1 MVEDNIGGRPV
12 DITKEGNEVKIVFH
26 PIAKNATKPKA
37 NVFTVKMSKA
47 DVDKIKK
54 SF

>member
-1 MVEDNIGGRPV
+1 MVEDKIGGRSV

-26 PIAKNATKPKA
+26 PIAKNATHPKA
-37 NVFTVKMSKA
+37 NVFTVKLTKA
-47 DVDKIKK
+47 DLDKIKK

>member
-12 DITKEGNEVKIVFH
+12 DITKDGNEVKIVFH

-37 NVFTVKMSKA
+37 NVFTVKLRKT
-47 DVDKIKK
+47 DLDKIKK
-54 SF
+54 NF